1 MENKVTKNLIILGI
15 IVFSFIFTNSASAYC
30 QRYAFSNRLVD
41 RNCVEEE
48 IYYNNYESNSN
59 VSSTSNNQNVTPDNN
74 VVNNY
79 YYYPTTTKTTTSNTS
94 TAKSTVDTTKDNSNS
109 NSNYDSNYSYGESD
123 YNNVYSNGLGASVY
137 DSGQN
142 GNGITALSLKGSG
155 SFMPSSIWQWILTVI
170 LILIIIIIA
179 RMFVTKPNPA
189 DHDSHVAHA
198 H

>member
-1 MENKVTKNLIILGI
+1 MENKATKNLIILGI

-30 QRYAFSNRLVD
+30 QRYAFSNKLVD
-41 RNCVEEE
+41 RNCIEEE
-48 IYYNNYESNSN
+48 IYYNNYESNSS
-59 VSSTSNNQNVTPDNN
+59 VSSTSSTLNTTPDNN

-94 TAKSTVDTTKDNSNS
+94 TTKSTVDTTKDISNS
-109 NSNYDSNYSYGESD
+109 NSNYDSNYNHGEND
-123 YNNVYSNGLGASVY
+123 YNNGLGASVY

-155 SFMPSSIWQWILTVI
+155 SFMPSSIWQWILVVV
-170 LILIIIIIA
+170 LILIIIVIA
-179 RMFVTKPNPA
+179 RMFVRKPSPA
-189 DHDSHVAHA
+189 DHDVHTAHA